1 LVVVNFRKP
10 DLIVPPRTLPFR
22 LQQISSGDT
31 PPIRMTVILP
41 AKYGKIRV
49 VARMIRSAAKATFGR
64 PRGDAASWSLIAV
77 ERQDL
82 PQ

>member
-64 PRGDAASWSLIAV
+64 PRGDAAS
-77 ERQDL
+77 
-82 PQ
+82 